1 MPPLVIL
8 VTTAVRLEPMVV
20 VGGGGVLKVT
30 VNCVE
35 VAVVTMPAAPR
46 LNATVLL
53 LAVVSKPVPLMTTVV
68 ALIGRFA
75 VLVVTVGAATMFA
88 T

>member
-1 MPPLVIL
+1 MPPSV
-8 VTTAVRLEPMVV
+8 VTIALRFPDP
-20 VGGGGVLKVT
+20 VGRMLKLT
-30 VNCVE
+30 VNWVE
-35 VAVVTMPAAPR
+35 VAAVTLPMAPKVV
-46 LNATVLL
+46 NATVLL

-75 VLVVTVGAATMFA
+75 VLAVTVGAATMFA

>member
-1 MPPLVIL
+1 VPLVPPFVVII
-8 VTTAVRLEPMVV
+8 AVRFPRVV
-20 VGGGGVLKVT
+20 DRVVKVT
-30 VNCVE
+30 VNWVE
-35 VAVVTMPAAPR
+35 VALVTVPKVPR

-53 LAVVSKPVPLMTTVV
+53 LAVVSNPDPLIVIVV

-75 VLVVTVGAATMFA
+75 VLALTVGAATMFA